1 MTLLKV
7 LVPFQYHDFRL
18 MTLILQ
24 EQWLS
29 VRRILFNSYKKLTE
43 DYEVTEEALVQKQH
57 KPGESRNSIHVAFC
71 FTQRSTKVKKVVQQ
85 PIRVRDLLA
94 KFLTSPGYVL
104 LFSQTDLLL

>member
-71 FTQRSTKVKKVVQQ
+71 FTQRSTKVKSCSAAHSRARSSGEVSYISWVCFT
-85 PIRVRDLLA
+85 
-94 KFLTSPGYVL
+94 FLTN
-104 LFSQTDLLL
+104 